1 MAKPAILL
9 LGTAHLEN
17 PDNGVLLNP
26 VTDGILSPK
35 RQAEIIEVA
44 KSLKKFQPTQ
54 IAVEVL
60 KRLNKEYRSY
70 LNGNFQLTANEIH
83 QIGFRLAEDMKI
95 ERLHA
100 SDWNEKLGKH
110 PRCGILGGEKRFAD
124 FC

>member
-17 PDNGVLLNP
+17 TDNGVLLNP

-35 RQAEIIEVA
+35 RQADIIEVA

-60 KRLNKEYRSY
+60 VHHHFL
-70 LNGNFQLTANEIH
+70 
-83 QIGFRLAEDMKI
+83 
-95 ERLHA
+95 
-100 SDWNEKLGKH
+100 W
-110 PRCGILGGEKRFAD
+110 
-124 FC
+124 

>member
-44 KSLKKFQPTQ
+44 KSLKNSNRRKSPWKF
-54 IAVEVL
+54 
-60 KRLNKEYRSY
+60 
-70 LNGNFQLTANEIH
+70 
-83 QIGFRLAEDMKI
+83 
-95 ERLHA
+95 
-100 SDWNEKLGKH
+100 
-110 PRCGILGGEKRFAD
+110 
-124 FC
+124 